1 MSLLA
6 AFSSRY
12 SLRNNTPQLWLA
24 IDRSLI
30 IAAASFSTI
39 FRVTQSSRPTAT
51 DQTDFQ
57 WQSFNASRV
66 ALTNFPNV
74 TMPPCPLDLWSI
86 IYLDG
91 EVPLPEIVRSTDG
104 LESSLTTDKVK
115 STSIFRERFLYIV
128 SISIYFWWMYLPLK
142 YLTIFSKR
150 QSIILKVIENGI
162 VSSALYKIESKAEKL
177 RSHSGDDRELT
188 PELEMPKA
196 ERAINNIGVWI
207 IFMPGSRVKPRIPIT
222 SKRAK
227 WAIQRSHQTPRVF
240 PPVEGRKTSKNSNW
254 MLGFRIEERKR
265 WEGRRCLKLNASW
278 STGSFTEDTRSKLFY
293 RASF

>member
-74 TMPPCPLDLWSI
+74 TMPPCPLDL
-86 IYLDG
+86 
-91 EVPLPEIVRSTDG
+91 
-104 LESSLTTDKVK
+104 
-115 STSIFRERFLYIV
+115 
-128 SISIYFWWMYLPLK
+128 
-142 YLTIFSKR
+142 
-150 QSIILKVIENGI
+150 
-162 VSSALYKIESKAEKL
+162 
-177 RSHSGDDRELT
+177 
-188 PELEMPKA
+188 
-196 ERAINNIGVWI
+196 
-207 IFMPGSRVKPRIPIT
+207 
-222 SKRAK
+222 
-227 WAIQRSHQTPRVF
+227 
-240 PPVEGRKTSKNSNW
+240 
-254 MLGFRIEERKR
+254 
-265 WEGRRCLKLNASW
+265 
-278 STGSFTEDTRSKLFY
+278 
-293 RASF
+293 

>member
-1 MSLLA
+1 
-6 AFSSRY
+6 
-12 SLRNNTPQLWLA
+12 
-24 IDRSLI
+24 
-30 IAAASFSTI
+30 
-39 FRVTQSSRPTAT
+39 
-51 DQTDFQ
+51 
-57 WQSFNASRV
+57 
-66 ALTNFPNV
+66 
-74 TMPPCPLDLWSI
+74 MPPCPLDLWSI

-254 MLGFRIEERKR
+254 MLGFRVEERKR

>member
-227 WAIQRSHQTPRVF
+227 WAIQRHGCSPRWKEGKRAKTPTGCLDFALKRGRDGK
-240 PPVEGRKTSKNSNW
+240 EGD
-254 MLGFRIEERKR
+254 
-265 WEGRRCLKLNASW
+265 A
-278 STGSFTEDTRSKLFY
+278 
-293 RASF
+293 